1 MKVDRRNFIK
11 TSGMFAAGSIIIPP
25 LMQSCHNVQISETV
39 KSYLDHFEVSAE
51 MLQKV
56 IATAMSKGGNYA
68 DLFFEHK
75 ITNSLGLEDGKV
87 NRAYSNIDFG
97 VGIRVLKGD

>member
-1 MKVDRRNFIK
+1 MKVDRRDFIK
-11 TSGMFAAGSIIIPP
+11 TSGMFAAGSIILPP
-25 LMQSCHNVQISETV
+25 FMQSCQNIQISDNV
-39 KSYLDHFEVSAE
+39 KNYLDHFEVSAE

-75 ITNSLGLEDGKV
+75 TTHLPLHSFQSLRKLD
-87 NRAYSNIDFG
+87 YC
-97 VGIRVLKGD
+97 